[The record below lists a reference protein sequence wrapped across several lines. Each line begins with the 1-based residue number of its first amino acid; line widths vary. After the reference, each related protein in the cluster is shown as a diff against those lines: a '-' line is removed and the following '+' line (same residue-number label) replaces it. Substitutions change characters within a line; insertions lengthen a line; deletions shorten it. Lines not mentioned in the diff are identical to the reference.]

1 VAFGAGCQSDYRT
14 EVEADLACCEVA
26 ECYMPLATCPRLP
39 VRIIRGGMNVKDLW
53 GKLVDE
59 RRAGV
64 ELEGEKISCCT
75 GCTSTRCGRMIAL
88 EISH

>member
-1 VAFGAGCQSDYRT
+1 
-14 EVEADLACCEVA
+14 
-26 ECYMPLATCPRLP
+26 
-39 VRIIRGGMNVKDLW
+39 MNVKDLW